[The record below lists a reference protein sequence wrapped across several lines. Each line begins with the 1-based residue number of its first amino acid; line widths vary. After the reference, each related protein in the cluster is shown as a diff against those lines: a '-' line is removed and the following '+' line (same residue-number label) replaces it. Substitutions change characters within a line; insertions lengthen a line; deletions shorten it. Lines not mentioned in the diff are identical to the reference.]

1 MITQVKKAEII
12 KNLKQVPMESVYG
25 LGIKF
30 FLENVIPKDDDD
42 FKRMVGE
49 IKTDIKDGP
58 HHMKEILGNSF
69 SYFNAI
75 QL

>member
-49 IKTDIKDGP
+49 IKTDIK
-58 HHMKEILGNSF
+58 EN
-69 SYFNAI
+69 
-75 QL
+75 